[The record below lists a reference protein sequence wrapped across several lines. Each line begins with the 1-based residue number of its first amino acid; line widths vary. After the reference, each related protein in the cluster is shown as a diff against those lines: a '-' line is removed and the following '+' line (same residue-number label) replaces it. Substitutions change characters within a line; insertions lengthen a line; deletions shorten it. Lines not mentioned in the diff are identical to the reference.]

1 MYMMKRGEDGMY
13 HDKSGNSYSF
23 LIGSRAQV
31 MHGTAYKTVGN
42 LLKQDLMKSK
52 SSGKYVSKARSHIA
66 KKENRLGK
74 AGFVTRKGHFGAVE
88 KKPSR
93 SSSRSSSRSRPSRK
107 RFLGVFK

>member
-1 MYMMKRGEDGMY
+1 MMKRGEDGMY

-31 MHGTAYKTVGN
+31 MHGTAYKTMGN

-52 SSGKYVSKARSHIA
+52 SSGKYVSRARSQIA

-74 AGFVTRKGHFGAVE
+74 AGYVTRKGHFGSE
-88 KKPSR
+88 KKPIR
-93 SSSRSSSRSRPSRK
+93 TPSRK
-107 RFLGVFK
+107 LSRRPRRNRFLGVFK